1 MGVFYLKLN
10 DTRPVLEVA
19 LKNAD
24 GSAHDLTGASVKL
37 LIKLNNGT
45 FLSRTMAVAG
55 NPTDGVAQYP
65 WLPTDWDTGNLIVG
79 PTPPFTPDD
88 VDHIMEYEVTN
99 GSSIQTFP
107 NNGYD
112 TLRIFTDLG

>member
-1 MGVFYLKLN
+1 MGVFYLKKD

-24 GSAHDLTGASVKL
+24 ESAHDLTGASVKL
-37 LIKLNNGT
+37 LIKLNNGV
-45 FLSRTMAVAG
+45 FLSRTMVVAG
-55 NPTDGVAQYP
+55 SPTDGVVQYS
-65 WLPTDWDTGNLIVG
+65 WLATDWDEGNLIVG
-79 PTPPFTPDD
+79 PTPPFTPKS

-99 GSSIQTFP
+99 GVSILTFP

-112 TLRIFTDLG
+112 ILRIFDDLN